1 MSKVPGLSFSGMRA
15 YGLCVSVVLQYL
27 ENRRAYRVDGSA
39 QDVQGTLGHYPR

>member
-1 MSKVPGLSFSGMRA
+1 MSKVPGLNFSGMRA
-15 YGLCVSVVLQYL
+15 YDLCVSAEVRHV